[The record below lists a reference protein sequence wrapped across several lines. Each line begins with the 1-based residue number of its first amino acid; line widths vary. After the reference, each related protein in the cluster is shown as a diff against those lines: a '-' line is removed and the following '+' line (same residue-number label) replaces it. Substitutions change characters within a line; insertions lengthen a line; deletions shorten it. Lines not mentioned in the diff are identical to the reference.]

1 METTLLK
8 RGRTHEHTYTPEQL
22 ERLNFHNRYVGV
34 YLWFGIVGMLA
45 IPTIANVILL
55 KQGYHRRKRAGFN
68 VHTKRPPQPR
78 VDRPEERQISI
89 R

>member
-1 METTLLK
+1 METTPYK
-8 RGRTHEHTYTPEQL
+8 SGRTNERTYTSEQL

-34 YLWFGIVGMLA
+34 YLWFGIVAMLG

-78 VDRPEERQISI
+78 VDRPEVRQTSV

>member
-1 METTLLK
+1 MSTTPH
-8 RGRTHEHTYTPEQL
+8 GSDRTHAHPYTTEEL
-22 ERLNFHNRYVGV
+22 ERLNFHNRYVGL
-34 YLWFGIVGMLA
+34 YLWFGIIGMLA

-68 VHTKRPPQPR
+68 VHTKRPPQMR
-78 VDRPEERQISI
+78 MDRPEERQISV